1 MTKKAQPAEQ
11 VGGGEKQQRR
21 SRSRQPGSIQAY
33 DTDTGKRWR
42 FQIYVLKDPE
52 YPEMGSRRLTRSGF
66 TSTDEAN
73 DALQEALKQRKQN
86 EKFGNKVPTVGGY
99 ADEWAAGLKLAASTI
114 TGYKKIIRN
123 HIRPQLGA
131 IRLDKLT
138 ATRIA
143 RHYRDL
149 EDLGRNDEYGKGQP
163 LSANSVHKVHVV
175 LGAILDAAI
184 DDGHLTVN
192 PAKKK
197 RTVKPPKS
205 SEVRAQKPE
214 IATWTAEQLKAF
226 LNWYREVLE
235 EELFPLWRLIAYT
248 GMRRSEALALRWSDI
263 NTKTMRVS
271 IRRAVDTDDWAKT
284 KTTKTGQAR
293 VIDVDAETLKVLAS
307 YKVARAE
314 VSFELAKA
322 AAYVF
327 GDDAGKLRSPDAMTS
342 RWDRR
347 LKWATA
353 KFDSLH
359 RVTIKGLRH
368 THATLLLELGEH
380 PKVVQERLGHSTI
393 TTTMNIYSHVTPTM
407 QRSAVDRFAAHL
419 GKAEGYRPKG
429 VDGVLI

>member
-1 MTKKAQPAEQ
+1 MTKKLQPADQ
-11 VGGGEKQQRR
+11 SGGGEKQQRR
-21 SRSRQPGSIQAY
+21 SRSRQPGSIQEY
-33 DTDTGKRWR
+33 QTDKGKRWR

-52 YPEMGSRRLTRSGF
+52 YPEMGMRRLTRSGF
-66 TSTDEAN
+66 TSTYEAN

-86 EKFGNKVPTVGGY
+86 EKFGNKVPTVGTY

-114 TGYKKIIRN
+114 KGYKKIIRN
-123 HIRPQLGA
+123 HIRPQLGP

-149 EDLGRNDEYGKGQP
+149 EDHGRRDEYGKGQP

-175 LGAILDAAI
+175 LGAILDTAI

-197 RTVKPPKS
+197 RTVRPPTTG
-205 SEVRAQKPE
+205 EVRAQKPE
-214 IATWTAEQLKAF
+214 IVTWTAEQLQKF
-226 LNWYREVLE
+226 LTWNRDERED
-235 EELFPLWRLIAYT
+235 ELFPLWRLIAYT
-248 GMRRSEALALRWSDI
+248 GIRRSEALALKWNDI
-263 NTKTMRVS
+263 NTKRMTVS
-271 IRRAVDTDDWAKT
+271 IRRAVDTDDWTKT
-284 KTTKTGQAR
+284 KPPKTGNAR
-293 VIDVDAETLKVLAS
+293 VIDVDEDTLKVLAS

-314 VSFELAKA
+314 LSFTLGKA
-322 AAYVF
+322 DAYVF
-327 GDDAGKLRSPDAMTS
+327 GDDDGKLRSPDAMTS

-347 LKWATA
+347 MNWITKKYDTM
-353 KFDSLH
+353 H

-419 GKAEGYRPKG
+419 GKA
-429 VDGVLI
+429 